1 MMFCSPYTWQI
12 ILVSANMDL
21 TERQKDILLAII
33 REFME
38 EPEEVGSLALVEKY
52 DLGVSSAT
60 IRNEM
65 VKLMRLGLLEKSHAS
80 SGRLPT
86 DQALRLYVS
95 NVLANGRLN
104 PLISVE
110 IRQGIFRDRFSKDIM
125 VNSILEILAKETESL
140 VFIILDDDIRYYGM
154 SNILK
159 YDEFRNIER
168 IETIFNILEDK
179 TFLPNL
185 VDKYSGSGVSLLIG
199 KESGISNMSECALA
213 FVRIPFWDKEKSY
226 VGVIGSK
233 RMDYS
238 KIIPILEE
246 VKDSLEKSMSG
257 WN

>member
-1 MMFCSPYTWQI
+1 
-12 ILVSANMDL
+12 MDL
-21 TERQKDILLAII
+21 TERQKEILLAII

-38 EPEEVGSLALVEKY
+38 EPEEVGSLELVEKY

-65 VKLMRLGLLEKSHAS
+65 VKLMSLGLLEKSHAS

-95 NVLANGRLN
+95 NVLANGTLN

-110 IRQGIFRDRFSKDIM
+110 IRQGIFRDRFSKEVM

-140 VFIILDDDIRYYGM
+140 VFIILDDEIRYYGM

-159 YDEFRNIER
+159 YEEFRNVDR
-168 IETIFNILEDK
+168 IQTIFNILEDRS
-179 TFLPNL
+179 FLPNL
-185 VDKYSGSGVSLLIG
+185 VEKYSSSGVSLLIG
-199 KESGISNMSECALA
+199 KESGIANLSECALA
-213 FVRIPFWDKEKSY
+213 FIKIPFWGKEKAY
-226 VGVIGSK
+226 VGIVGSK

-238 KIIPILEE
+238 KIIPILDE
-246 VKDSLEKSMSG
+246 VRGSLESSMSG